1 MPDIT
6 PTPVPT
12 PVPAPAPALTPAPA
26 PAPAPASASS
36 ALDKLL
42 KKILDAVEDLTTLK
56 VVTAVGDV
64 TITETAKKVD
74 GNDEQSRTQQCLN
87 AKAIVTTIDLADG
100 DIQTFMDGVFAS
112 DNAAYNKIRDEHM
125 LRIKD
130 AHDIV
135 GNNVKVLKELVN
147 TISAILATST
157 TTSRTKT
164 VNLRTE

>member
-6 PTPVPT
+6 PTPTPT
-12 PVPAPAPALTPAPA
+12 PTPIPAPAPAPALTPAT
-26 PAPAPASASS
+26 APASTSPAF
-36 ALDKLL
+36 DRLL
-42 KKILDAVEDLTTLK
+42 KKILDAVEDLTTLR

-64 TITETAKKVD
+64 TITETTKKLD
-74 GNDEQSRTQQCLN
+74 GEDEQSRTQQCLN

-100 DIQTFMDGVFAS
+100 DIQTIMDGVFAS

-147 TISAILATST
+147 TISAILATSPA
-157 TTSRTKT
+157 SKTKT
-164 VNLRTE
+164 VNLKT